1 MLPAELD
8 GFEGRPGV
16 LLLAATNRPGVLD
29 SALMRPGRLSRKVRW
44 RHGGRRVPML
54 PAAWHLQHTFVQR
67 LHPVHASHMVNISVL
82 ASATHP
88 LLPPQPQVTVPL
100 PDESARAAILGVH
113 LRRVPLASQHEREL
127 ACEAVAKITS
137 GGLVGLWVDR

>member
-67 LHPVHASHMVNISVL
+67 LHPVHASHMVNVSVL

-88 LLPPQPQVTVPL
+88 
-100 PDESARAAILGVH
+100 